1 MLIAEGSN
9 EIREMAV
16 VLSYVK
22 QQAASKFMRLSALQ
36 KKMALFINLL
46 GKG

>member
-9 EIREMAV
+9 EIREMA
-16 VLSYVK
+16 SQTASSK
-22 QQAASKFMRLSALQ
+22 QIYANLSALQ